1 MNKFLC
7 FTFSREGVES
17 LYHARLVTKFI
28 KIRLIDEINQA
39 EQAQGT
45 VAEPIEA
52 FIKGNICSMIFW
64 LKGVPPGRPN
74 QQQ

>member
-7 FTFSREGVES
+7 FTFLREGVES

-39 EQAQGT
+39 EP
-45 VAEPIEA
+45 VED
-52 FIKGNICSMIFW
+52 FIA
-64 LKGVPPGRPN
+64 GVGDNGSLSAPN
-74 QQQ
+74 FT